1 MKFVQ
6 LSSLA
11 SWVYNYLKMLIE
23 IKKNKIN
30 QASLSKQNIR
40 KNV

>member
-11 SWVYNYLKMLIE
+11 SWVYYISYIKMLIE
-23 IKKNKIN
+23 IKNKI
-30 QASLSKQNIR
+30 K
-40 KNV
+40 

>member
-11 SWVYNYLKMLIE
+11 SWVYNYIKMLIE
-23 IKKNKIN
+23 IKKKNKI
-30 QASLSKQNIR
+30 K
-40 KNV
+40 